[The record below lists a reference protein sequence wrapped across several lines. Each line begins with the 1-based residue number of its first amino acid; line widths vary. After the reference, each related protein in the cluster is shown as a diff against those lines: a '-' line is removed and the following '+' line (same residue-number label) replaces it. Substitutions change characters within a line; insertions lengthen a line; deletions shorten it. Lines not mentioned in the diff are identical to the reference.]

1 MRYKISESN
10 LNGFFKLF
18 GKKKEDR
25 TDSINDLIAKDPV
38 LQKIDK
44 AIGDLNDKAA
54 ETLKK
59 DKWATDILK
68 KYGIDVK

>member
-25 TDSINDLIAKDPV
+25 ADSINDLIAKDPV

-68 KYGIDVK
+68 KYGIDIK